1 MQTVIKL
8 DKTWTALN
16 IILFVIVS
24 LTMYWEGYS
33 GEDILR
39 VLTLMFMM
47 FFFVLGS
54 AFWIVFPAVVLWK
67 WWRKDNE

>member
-8 DKTWTALN
+8 DKTWTALT
-16 IILFVIVS
+16 IILFVGIS
-24 LTMYWEGYS
+24 LTMYWSGSS

-39 VLTLMFMM
+39 VLTLIFVM

-54 AFWIVFPAVVLWK
+54 AFWVVFPIMWVITLFK
-67 WWRKDNE
+67 RGK

>member
-8 DKTWTALN
+8 DKTWTALT
-16 IILFVIVS
+16 IILFVGIS
-24 LTMYWEGYS
+24 LVMYWNGSS

-39 VLTLMFMM
+39 VLALVFVM

-54 AFWIVFPAVVLWK
+54 AFWVVFPIMWVITLFK
-67 WWRKDNE
+67 REKR